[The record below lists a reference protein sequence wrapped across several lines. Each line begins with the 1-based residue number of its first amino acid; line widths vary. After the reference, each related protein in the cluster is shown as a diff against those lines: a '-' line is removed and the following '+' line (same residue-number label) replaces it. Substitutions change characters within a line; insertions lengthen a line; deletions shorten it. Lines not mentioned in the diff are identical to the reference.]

1 MKKIIYI
8 TLAFIFT
15 FMICGCE
22 NTGEYE
28 FQDLEMLNNVIN
40 TELDNF
46 TCICISS
53 MIINVGKDEKK
64 VDMELKTSVQDNKTY
79 VSIKMQEDTID
90 VYEEKKDSIITSY
103 IRLNN
108 NEWSEPVK
116 INVSRLENQLGI
128 LEFGQVDEK
137 MFHYIEGVWIGNTKE
152 LEQLLN
158 QDLMVF
164 VKAIVKDEGMTID
177 DVFLKRFDI
186 EIGYSKL
193 KRQIIEV
200 EFIGKYQDDDYCG
213 VAKYI
218 YNYSKIGNTIIK
230 KPQGI
235 KE

>member
-8 TLAFIFT
+8 TLAFLFT
-15 FMICGCE
+15 FIICGCE

-53 MIINVGKDEKK
+53 MIINVGKDEKE
-64 VDMELKTSVQDNKTY
+64 VDMELKTYVQDNKTY
-79 VSIKMQEDTID
+79 VTIKIQEDTID
-90 VYEEKKDSIITSY
+90 IYEEKEDNIITSY
-103 IRLNN
+103 VRINN
-108 NEWSEPVK
+108 GEWNEPVK
-116 INVSRLENQLGI
+116 ISVSRVDNQLGI
-128 LEFGQVDEK
+128 LEFGQVSEK

-152 LEQLLN
+152 LEQLLD
-158 QDLMVF
+158 QSLMVF
-164 VKAIVKDEGMTID
+164 VEENIKDEEMTID

-200 EFIGKYQDDDYCG
+200 EFIGKCQNDEYFAT
-213 VAKYI
+213 AKYI
-218 YNYSKIGNTIIK
+218 YNYSKIGNTIIE

-235 KE
+235 IE